1 MLLLDRV
8 GKNFA
13 GRRIIES
20 VSLGVA
26 AGEIL
31 CLSGP
36 SGVGKSTLLEIMAGV
51 IEPDTGSITRGGPVA
66 LAFQDDALI
75 PWQTASANVAY
86 VLSEIVSPDE
96 RNVKSRAWLERFGL
110 EHDCHPA
117 AMSGGMRR
125 RLGMARAFASDR
137 PIMLLDEPFA
147 FLDPDWQAKVAQEI
161 ARNAE
166 QGTCFVLTSHA
177 VEPLAAYPHRRIDV
191 IASPVRI
198 DG

>member
-8 GKNFA
+8 SKNFA
-13 GRRIIES
+13 GRCIIES
-20 VSLGVA
+20 VSLRVA

-36 SGVGKSTLLEIMAGV
+36 SGVGKSTLLELMAGV
-51 IEPDTGSITRGGPVA
+51 TEPDTGSIARGGPVA

-75 PWQTASANVAY
+75 PWQTAAVNVAY
-86 VLSEIVSPDE
+86 ALSKTVSPKE
-96 RNVKSRAWLERFGL
+96 RDAKSHAWLERFGL
-110 EHDCHPA
+110 EGHSYPA

-125 RLGMARAFASDR
+125 RLGMARAFASER
-137 PIMLLDEPFA
+137 PIVLLDEPFA
-147 FLDPDWQAKVAQEI
+147 FLDPDWQARIVREI
-161 ARNAE
+161 AHGAE

-191 IASPVRI
+191 IVSPVRI